1 MALPLFFLADDVHDK
16 QVILNEETSRHIIQ
30 VLRMQEG
37 AHIQL
42 TNGKGHLLEAEIAEA
57 NKKRTIV
64 KIIKDQFIPD
74 TNKRITMAI
83 SPIKNASRFEWFL
96 EKATEICVNE
106 IIPLICQR
114 TEKEKLRTSRLQ
126 QILVSAMLQSR
137 QVWLPDLHEPTT
149 FSQLMEKAV
158 YEKKYIAHC
167 EDALKSN
174 LANESFSNSDSVLI
188 LIGPEGDFTPA
199 EISQAQDKGFIPVT
213 LGENRL
219 RTETAGVVAATLL
232 RLNQ

>member
-42 TNGKGHLLEAEIAEA
+42 TNGKGLLLEAEITEA
-57 NKKRTIV
+57 HKKRTIV
-64 KIIKDQFIPD
+64 KILNEETIPA
-74 TNKRITMAI
+74 TSKRITMAI

-96 EKATEICVNE
+96 EKATEIGVNG

-114 TEKEKLRTSRLQ
+114 TEKEKLRISRLQ

-137 QVWLPDLHEPTT
+137 QVWLPVLHEPT
-149 FSQLMEKAV
+149 SISHLVENAA

-167 EDALKSN
+167 EDGLKNN
-174 LANESFSNSDSVLI
+174 LANEGLSNIDSVLM

-213 LGENRL
+213 LGDNRL

>member
-1 MALPLFFLADDVHDK
+1 MALPIFFLSDVVHDK

-37 AHIQL
+37 AFIQL
-42 TNGKGHLLEAEIAEA
+42 TNGKGHLLEAEITEA
-57 NKKRTIV
+57 HKKRTIV
-64 KIIKDQFIPD
+64 KILKEKTIPA

-96 EKATEICVNE
+96 EKATEIGINE

-114 TEKEKLRTSRLQ
+114 TEKEKLRISRLQ
-126 QILVSAMLQSR
+126 QIIVSAMLQSR
-137 QVWLPDLHEPTT
+137 QVWLPVLHEPAT
-149 FSQLMEKAV
+149 FNQLMENAV
-158 YEKKYIAHC
+158 HTKKYIAHC
-167 EDALKSN
+167 EDALKNN
-174 LANESFSNSDSVLI
+174 LAKESLSNSDSVLM

-199 EISQAQDKGFIPVT
+199 EIKQAIDKGFIPVT
-213 LGENRL
+213 LGDNRL

-232 RLNQ
+232 RVNQ

>member
-1 MALPLFFLADDVHDK
+1 MALPLFLLADDVHDK

-42 TNGKGHLLEAEIAEA
+42 TNGNGHLLEAEITEA
-57 NKKRTIV
+57 HKKRTIV
-64 KIIKDQFIPD
+64 KILKEETIPA
-74 TNKRITMAI
+74 TSKRITMAI

-96 EKATEICVNE
+96 EKATEIGVNE

-174 LANESFSNSDSVLI
+174 LANESLSNSDSVLM
-188 LIGPEGDFTPA
+188 LIGPEGDFTLA
-199 EISQAQDKGFIPVT
+199 EIKQAIDKGFIPVT
-213 LGENRL
+213 LGDNRL
-219 RTETAGVVAATLL
+219 RTETAGVVAVTLL

>member
-96 EKATEICVNE
+96 EKATEIGVNG

-158 YEKKYIAHC
+158 YEKNYIAHC

-174 LANESFSNSDSVLI
+174 LANESLSNSDSVLM
-188 LIGPEGDFTPA
+188 LIGPEGDFTLA
-199 EISQAQDKGFIPVT
+199 EIKQAIDKGFIPVT
-213 LGENRL
+213 LGDNRL
-219 RTETAGVVAATLL
+219 RTETAGVVAVTLL